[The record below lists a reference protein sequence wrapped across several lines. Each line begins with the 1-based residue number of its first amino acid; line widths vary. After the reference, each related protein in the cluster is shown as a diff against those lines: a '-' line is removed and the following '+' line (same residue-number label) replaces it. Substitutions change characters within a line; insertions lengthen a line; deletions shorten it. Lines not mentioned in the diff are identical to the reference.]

1 MDLARIGFGQSVA
14 VTPLQLITA
23 ISAVANGGKLMRP
36 YIISQITDSEGN
48 VVDSTQPE
56 VVGNP
61 ITEETS
67 ALMRSLLTD
76 VVEYGGR
83 QERAHSRHKGRGKT
97 GTAQIYKDGVIS
109 KDAHIGSFIGFA
121 PADSPEVAVL
131 VVVHESAIAAGL
143 WFGHGGALR
152 ARHT

>member
-1 MDLARIGFGQSVA
+1 MGSKTGVDLTGESAGILISESNVKTVDLARIGFGQSVA

-76 VVEYGGR
+76 VVEYGG
-83 QERAHSRHKGRGKT
+83 GKN
-97 GTAQIYKDGVIS
+97 AR
-109 KDAHIGSFIGFA
+109 
-121 PADSPEVAVL
+121 
-131 VVVHESAIAAGL
+131 IAGIK
-143 WFGHGGALR
+143 R
-152 ARHT
+152 CV

>member
-1 MDLARIGFGQSVA
+1 MA

-76 VVEYGGR
+76 VVEYGGGKNAR
-83 QERAHSRHKGRGKT
+83 IAGIKVAGKT
-97 GTAQIYKDGVIS
+97 GTR
-109 KDAHIGSFIGFA
+109 
-121 PADSPEVAVL
+121 ADLQGRRDIQGRAYRL
-131 VVVHESAIAAGL
+131 VHRVRAGGL
-143 WFGHGGALR
+143 A
-152 ARHT
+152 